1 MTYLGLT
8 AQEAEKREHVTQL
21 RERGWGPY
29 FLVGQLHIE
38 FRVSRPVRV
47 CLPRI
52 PPQRFLRDKVS
63 GKAVGHGN
71 TEDQG
76 NLQGADPQ
84 TWRGVLK
91 PEMSGNVFSQEKKK
105 KKKEKC

>member
-8 AQEAEKREHVTQL
+8 AQEAEKRERATQL

-38 FRVSRPVRV
+38 FHVTRPVRV

-63 GKAVGHGN
+63 GEAVGHGD
-71 TEDQG
+71 TED
-76 NLQGADPQ
+76 
-84 TWRGVLK
+84 
-91 PEMSGNVFSQEKKK
+91 
-105 KKKEKC
+105 